1 MAIRSTP
8 AAPSPAAAGSVP
20 AALEAAAH
28 DPRAL
33 LPAFA
38 EDMAAL
44 PGELGDL
51 GRRLQSASQGQDWA
65 TAARVLRQFL
75 DKYLRGFAR
84 SLDAPDGAT
93 AESEQLRELLRQA
106 VGVALAS
113 LLQPLPTL
121 ADESSALGG
130 ELKRWQPGQELA
142 PLARRVRELCHQV
155 GVHAGDASEQH
166 ALMLSLFDLLLE
178 NLAELLEDGS
188 WLQGQVAV
196 VRELLAG
203 NPDRQTLEA
212 TRQGLRELAYQQG
225 LLKRG
230 ITESK
235 DAMRG
240 MMTTFVERLD
250 GMSANT
256 GQFQSRMEVHVQAVR
271 QARSITEL
279 GRRLEEVLD
288 DTAQLQEQAQRA
300 RAQMQAAREDMEAA
314 EARVRE
320 LESQLRDVSDLVTTD
335 PLTGALN
342 RRGFAELY
350 EREVVRAEREARP
363 LSLAVLDLD
372 AFRVLNAEHGHAGGD
387 AALRHLVEVLR
398 AGLRGSDAV
407 ARHGG
412 EEFVLLL
419 PGSSLD
425 EATATVRRLQRELAA
440 APLRHEGRPMT
451 VAFSAGVAVRQ
462 LGEDRDHLVRRADR
476 AMYEAKHAGRNRV
489 IAAH

>member
-1 MAIRSTP
+1 
-8 AAPSPAAAGSVP
+8 
-20 AALEAAAH
+20 
-28 DPRAL
+28 
-33 LPAFA
+33 
-38 EDMAAL
+38 
-44 PGELGDL
+44 
-51 GRRLQSASQGQDWA
+51 
-65 TAARVLRQFL
+65 
-75 DKYLRGFAR
+75 
-84 SLDAPDGAT
+84 
-93 AESEQLRELLRQA
+93 
-106 VGVALAS
+106 
-113 LLQPLPTL
+113 
-121 ADESSALGG
+121 
-130 ELKRWQPGQELA
+130 GQELA

-398 AGLRGSDAV
+398 
-407 ARHGG
+407 
-412 EEFVLLL
+412 
-419 PGSSLD
+419 
-425 EATATVRRLQRELAA
+425 
-440 APLRHEGRPMT
+440 
-451 VAFSAGVAVRQ
+451 
-462 LGEDRDHLVRRADR
+462 
-476 AMYEAKHAGRNRV
+476 
-489 IAAH
+489 

>member
-1 MAIRSTP
+1 AHPCVAGPASPDGAGGVPSRLHLCLSQPLSWCPRPFSGRACRCAAGGTGVFRMAIRSTP

-203 NPDRQTLEA
+203 NPDRQTLE
-212 TRQGLRELAYQQG
+212 
-225 LLKRG
+225 
-230 ITESK
+230 
-235 DAMRG
+235 
-240 MMTTFVERLD
+240 
-250 GMSANT
+250 
-256 GQFQSRMEVHVQAVR
+256 
-271 QARSITEL
+271 
-279 GRRLEEVLD
+279 
-288 DTAQLQEQAQRA
+288 
-300 RAQMQAAREDMEAA
+300 
-314 EARVRE
+314 
-320 LESQLRDVSDLVTTD
+320 
-335 PLTGALN
+335 
-342 RRGFAELY
+342 
-350 EREVVRAEREARP
+350 
-363 LSLAVLDLD
+363 
-372 AFRVLNAEHGHAGGD
+372 
-387 AALRHLVEVLR
+387 
-398 AGLRGSDAV
+398 
-407 ARHGG
+407 
-412 EEFVLLL
+412 
-419 PGSSLD
+419 
-425 EATATVRRLQRELAA
+425 
-440 APLRHEGRPMT
+440 
-451 VAFSAGVAVRQ
+451 
-462 LGEDRDHLVRRADR
+462 
-476 AMYEAKHAGRNRV
+476 
-489 IAAH
+489 

>member
-1 MAIRSTP
+1 
-8 AAPSPAAAGSVP
+8 
-20 AALEAAAH
+20 
-28 DPRAL
+28 
-33 LPAFA
+33 
-38 EDMAAL
+38 
-44 PGELGDL
+44 
-51 GRRLQSASQGQDWA
+51 
-65 TAARVLRQFL
+65 
-75 DKYLRGFAR
+75 
-84 SLDAPDGAT
+84 
-93 AESEQLRELLRQA
+93 
-106 VGVALAS
+106 
-113 LLQPLPTL
+113 
-121 ADESSALGG
+121 
-130 ELKRWQPGQELA
+130 
-142 PLARRVRELCHQV
+142 
-155 GVHAGDASEQH
+155 
-166 ALMLSLFDLLLE
+166 
-178 NLAELLEDGS
+178 
-188 WLQGQVAV
+188 
-196 VRELLAG
+196 
-203 NPDRQTLEA
+203 
-212 TRQGLRELAYQQG
+212 
-225 LLKRG
+225 
-230 ITESK
+230 
-235 DAMRG
+235 
-240 MMTTFVERLD
+240 
-250 GMSANT
+250 MSANT

-300 RAQMQAAREDMEAA
+300 RAQMQAAREDMETA

-440 APLRHEGRPMT
+440 APLRHEGRPMM

-462 LGEDRDHLVRRADR
+462 LGEDRDHLVRRAAR